1 MALEAEEAVSQGI
14 VAFFLQQGYGEEL
27 ALGLAHF
34 AVAGVQVGHMEPLG
48 APGMAQIAFRLG
60 DFIGVVGESVV
71 DAAAVE
77 VQIFA
82 VILHGDAGALNVPA
96 GIANAPRRIPLQ
108 SLILKLGLGEP
119 EDEVILVPLV
129 GVLLHALTDADSQ
142 ILLVVVIKDIITLE
156 LAGVEIHVAAGKIGV
171 AGVQQLGDDLD
182 IVINEAGG
190 GLHHIRALDIQLA
203 AVIKE
208 GVRIILGYLHDGL
221 VLPVSAL
228 EHLILALVS
237 IRGQVAH
244 VRDVHDTV
252 DAVAGIAQE
261 LFQHVLHDIAAEVAD
276 VGEVIHR
283 GAAGIHF
290 HMARCVGGEFGFL
303 MGGGVVKIH
312 NIHPF
317 RVFV

>member
-60 DFIGVVGESVV
+60 DFIGVVGESVG

-82 VILHGDAGALNVPA
+82 VILHGDAGALDMPA
-96 GIANAPRRIPLQ
+96 GIAHTPRRIPLQ
-108 SLILKLGLGEP
+108 RLILKLGLGEP
-119 EDEVILVPLV
+119 EDEVVLVPLV
-129 GVLLHALTDADSQ
+129 GVLFYALTDADSQ

-182 IVINEAGG
+182 IVIDQAGG
-190 GLHHIRALDIQLA
+190 GLNGVRPLDIQLA
-203 AVIKE
+203 AVVKE
-208 GVRIILGYLHDGL
+208 SVGIVLGHLHDGL

-228 EHLILALVS
+228 EHFILAFVS
-237 IRGQVAH
+237 VRGQMAH

-290 HMARCVGGEFGFL
+290 HMAGGVGGEFSFL
-303 MGGGVVKIH
+303 MGSGVVKIH

>member
-1 MALEAEEAVSQGI
+1 MALEAEEAVGQRI
-14 VAFFLQQGYGEEL
+14 ITLFLQQGHGEEL
-27 ALGLAHF
+27 ALGLAHL
-34 AVAGVQVGHMEPLG
+34 AVRGVQVSHMEPLG
-48 APGMAQIAFRLG
+48 APGMAQVAFRLG
-60 DFIGVVGESVV
+60 DLVGVVGEGVV

-119 EDEVILVPLV
+119 EDEVILVQLV

-290 HMARCVGGEFGFL
+290 HMAGGVGGEFSFL
-303 MGGGVVKIH
+303 MGSGVVKIH

>member
-1 MALEAEEAVSQGI
+1 M
-14 VAFFLQQGYGEEL
+14 
-27 ALGLAHF
+27 
-34 AVAGVQVGHMEPLG
+34 
-48 APGMAQIAFRLG
+48 
-60 DFIGVVGESVV
+60 
-71 DAAAVE
+71 
-77 VQIFA
+77 
-82 VILHGDAGALNVPA
+82 
-96 GIANAPRRIPLQ
+96 
-108 SLILKLGLGEP
+108 
-119 EDEVILVPLV
+119 
-129 GVLLHALTDADSQ
+129 
-142 ILLVVVIKDIITLE
+142 VIKDIITLE

-182 IVINEAGG
+182 IVIDQAGG
-190 GLHHIRALDIQLA
+190 GLNGVRPLDIQLA
-203 AVIKE
+203 AVVKE
-208 GVRIILGYLHDGL
+208 SVGIVLGHLHDGL

-228 EHLILALVS
+228 EHFILAFVS
-237 IRGQVAH
+237 VRGQMAH

-290 HMARCVGGEFGFL
+290 HMAGGVGGEFSFL